1 MTGSSDFPLSVN
13 EYSIR
18 TGYSEYTVR
27 VTIASFSN
35 NLSRSESNRP
45 LTGKFVSI
53 SEKRFGPFKSSNKM
67 RPTQRLLMISIAFS
81 KREHKLFSIMINP
94 FFILAHKI
102 MKLQK
107 ITSQIVYHNRIMV

>member
-27 VTIASFSN
+27 ATIASFSN

-45 LTGKFVSI
+45 LTGRFVSI
-53 SEKRFGPFKSSNKM
+53 SEKRFGPFISSNKM

-81 KREHKLFSIMINP
+81 KRGHKLLSRSEE
-94 FFILAHKI
+94 HTSE
-102 MKLQK
+102 LQSRFEVVCRLLLEK
-107 ITSQIVYHNRIMV
+107 KKNKQ